1 MTTYKLEVVR
11 TIQKNQE
18 IFTGFITKELAKYL
32 TFCDHY
38 PPAPN
43 RLGYQRPPEKKR
55 AIDFAAYL
63 NKNPAGFVTPILL
76 NSREKLEFVPLD
88 KNEKYPFGNLY
99 IKGGKNLSIIDG
111 QHRTIGT
118 LDHFEE
124 EIEIPFLLFNCLNTE
139 FEEDLFITI
148 NREQKKVSMSHVH
161 FVGHKNDI
169 FSELVIRL
177 ESDPDSPWYHNV
189 NLVGA
194 RGTKRPVSL
203 QSLRASLEEL
213 LQSGEVKMLDL
224 ERQYQ
229 LAIDFWNIVAQVWP
243 EAWSATRNSLLKK
256 AMGTLAVSKLG
267 SYLIPL
273 VLNRETGEIDKG
285 KLCEYLMRAKNVN
298 WMNDGDFKGYSSR
311 QASDLVKTQ
320 LDALIFSPMGAY
332 K

>member
-1 MTTYKLEVVR
+1 MTTYRLEVMR

-18 IFTGFITKELAKYL
+18 IFTGFLTKELAQSL

-63 NKNPAGFVTPILL
+63 NKNPAGFLTPILL
-76 NSREKLEFVPLD
+76 NSREKLGFF
-88 KNEKYPFGNLY
+88 PFNTSTSSSFGYVSIN
-99 IKGGKNLSIIDG
+99 GGQNLSIIDG
-111 QHRTIGT
+111 QHRTIGI
-118 LDHFEE
+118 LEHFEQG
-124 EIEIPFLLFNCLNTE
+124 IEIPFLLFNYLDTE
-139 FEEDLFITI
+139 YEEDLFITI
-148 NREQKKVSMSHVH
+148 NREQKKVSMSHVY
-161 FVGHKNDI
+161 FVGHKNDVL
-169 FSELVIRL
+169 SELVIRL

-213 LQSGEVKMLDL
+213 FQSGEVKMLDL
-224 ERQYQ
+224 EKQYR
-229 LAIDFWNIVAQVWP
+229 LAIDFWDVVAQVWP

-256 AMGTLAVSKLG
+256 SMGTLAVSKLG

-273 VLNRETGEIDKG
+273 VLKRELGEIDKAQ
-285 KLCEYLMRAKNVN
+285 LHEYLMRAKHVN
-298 WMNDGDFKGYSSR
+298 WMSDGDFKGYSSR
-311 QASDLVKTQ
+311 QASDMVKTQ
-320 LDALIFSPMGAY
+320 LDALIFSPTGAC
-332 K
+332 